1 MEQIGQWEIRGEMM
15 FEKVLLFLIL
25 AILWVMVV
33 FNNKLRRS
41 LKRADRD
48 LGVIKPELAW
58 GTEGC
63 SCGLSRDNWQSVAMN
78 RPDNTVLLVCPQCQ
92 RLWEERMS
100 LYGNKW
106 RAVDSDYAKVNYSY
120 PDFKGRGDVTES

>member
-1 MEQIGQWEIRGEMM
+1 MV
-15 FEKVLLFLIL
+15 EKVILFLVL

-41 LKRADRD
+41 LKKADRD
-48 LGVIKPELAW
+48 LSAIKSDLTW
-58 GTEGC
+58 GMDVC
-63 SCGLSRDNWQSVAMN
+63 PCGIPRSGWQAVAMN
-78 RPDNTVLLVCPQCQ
+78 RPDNTVLLVCLQCQ

-106 RAVDSDYAKVNYSY
+106 RAVDLEHARINYNY
-120 PDFKGRGDVTES
+120 PDFDGRGDVTESS